1 MQKPPPRAQRQL
13 ALRLLSIDD
22 SGAKEDL
29 MREWSVAV
37 GIVERV
43 QKELE
48 RLGGLTADA
57 VYVRLGRLAGIVPD
71 TLRRSFV
78 LATEHTELA
87 RTQLV
92 IESVAGR
99 DLVVT
104 ALELHS

>member
-1 MQKPPPRAQRQL
+1 
-13 ALRLLSIDD
+13 LLSIDD